1 VLRHRRQGRAVIL
14 LHHAGKG
21 GAQRGTSKRE
31 DVLDTVISLRH
42 PADYSPEEG
51 ARFEVHF
58 QKCRGFHGNGA
69 QPFEARY
76 EVRNGSALWTRS
88 EIADVERARVVAAI
102 KEGMS
107 VRDAAEELG
116 MSKSKVDRL
125 KRKATEL
132 GEFSATA
139 AREAAE

>member
-1 VLRHRRQGRAVIL
+1 MKSI
-14 LHHAGKG
+14 
-21 GAQRGTSKRE
+21 
-31 DVLDTVISLRH
+31 
-42 PADYSPEEG
+42 
-51 ARFEVHF
+51 F

-116 MSKSKVDRL
+116 MSKSKGRPL
-125 KRKATEL
+125 
-132 GEFSATA
+132 
-139 AREAAE
+139 EAEGHGTRRVLRNRRA

>member
-1 VLRHRRQGRAVIL
+1 MKSI
-14 LHHAGKG
+14 
-21 GAQRGTSKRE
+21 
-31 DVLDTVISLRH
+31 
-42 PADYSPEEG
+42 
-51 ARFEVHF
+51 F

-69 QPFEARY
+69 QPFEVRY

-132 GEFSATA
+132 GEFSAT
-139 AREAAE
+139 RVRLPSDHDCPTL